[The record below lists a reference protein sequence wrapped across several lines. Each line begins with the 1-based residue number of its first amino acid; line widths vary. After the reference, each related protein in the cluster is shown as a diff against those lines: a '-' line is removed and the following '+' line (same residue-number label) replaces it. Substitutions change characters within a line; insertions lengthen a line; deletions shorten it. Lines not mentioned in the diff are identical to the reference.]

1 MEFATDSEIDK
12 SGGNLVPKPDE
23 PTKPSVYF
31 DTQTNQNE
39 LVSVADYNKEPERY
53 GPKKPDTSNK
63 LKEVF
68 STADNKNVLEL
79 NPKYY
84 RMLKR
89 APDYLNQKEQ
99 KQKLKSLQF
108 LLLAVI
114 SQVLQKR
121 LLKEQ
126 KDSETL
132 NRFDNLCPLSCLSQD
147 LILQLLGKKADILF
161 LKILWCLV
169 LHCRQLSKYR
179 PSTHNSLIMAVNWRD
194 QSYRCR
200 IAGNCR
206 RNYRLF

>member
-12 SGGNLVPKPDE
+12 SGGNLVQPDK

-31 DTQTNQNE
+31 DNETGQNE
-39 LVSVADYNKEPERY
+39 LVSEADYNKEPERY

-63 LKEVF
+63 LKVF
-68 STADNKNVLEL
+68 STATIKMCSEL

-89 APDYLNQKEQ
+89 ALDYLNQKEQ

-126 KDSETL
+126 
-132 NRFDNLCPLSCLSQD
+132 
-147 LILQLLGKKADILF
+147 
-161 LKILWCLV
+161 
-169 LHCRQLSKYR
+169 
-179 PSTHNSLIMAVNWRD
+179 
-194 QSYRCR
+194 R
-200 IAGNCR
+200 IQKH
-206 RNYRLF
+206 